1 MEHRSFGHVW
11 NVGMEN
17 ENENENKTFINIGM
31 SVSLF

>member
-17 ENENENKTFINIGM
+17 ENKTFINIGM